1 MLIVNNIFFWV
12 PLIYILD
19 CSMADKHHKKDERD
33 PNGRLLSLVRW
44 ACREKYEVLRLRP
57 FMVRTPSV
65 SRGRGRRVQVHR
77 EGISDRGLAHACAS
91 DPKRAT
97 SLSHYQHLHQTP
109 EVINFH
115 HMIDLECQEETN
127 APPPESSDNEDDHA

>member
-1 MLIVNNIFFWV
+1 MLLVNNIFFWV
-12 PLIYILD
+12 PSIYILD
-19 CSMADKHHKKDERD
+19 CSMTDKHHKKDEQD

-44 ACREKYEVLRLRP
+44 ACRERYEVLRLRP
-57 FMVRTPSV
+57 FMVRTPSIN
-65 SRGRGRRVQVHR
+65 RGRGRRVQVHR
-77 EGISDRGLAHACAS
+77 EGILDRRLAHACAS

-115 HMIDLECQEETN
+115 HMIDLEFQEETN
-127 APPPESSDNEDDHA
+127 APPLESFDNEDDHA